1 MPYIK
6 KEFID
11 NLLEDVQIIDIVSEY
26 TQLAKKGIHLFGLSP
41 FTAEKSAS
49 FYIDQRKQRFY
60 CKSSDKTGN
69 AVSFL
74 MQKNNMSYPEAIE
87 AIAKIYNRPVQYAD
101 EKQAQAYA
109 KKAEKKKKLRP
120 ILEAALEHYK
130 AEFKKQPEK
139 HPAKLEVFGKR
150 QYTKEIILDWEI
162 GYAPGGTSFAST
174 LNKEQI
180 EIAKEIGIVKE
191 NNKDKFFLRAMYPI
205 HDINGLVVG
214 FGGRDISGKLNADG
228 NSFYSKWSN
237 SSKSDIYLKS
247 KIWYGL
253 NKAFNE
259 IIATGEANI
268 VEGYNDVIAWHENG
282 LTNTIASSG
291 TAIEINQIK
300 ILKKYCKRINFT
312 FDDDVAGKKA
322 MLRYIPLF
330 LAEGFVVNVQKTGG
344 LDPDDF
350 VREHKPE
357 LKHQSKIFSGIK
369 SLKKDDDFMLNAT
382 RFVNDGDIIREIK
395 ESPLSPEKYALQ
407 KVLKEVGEKSDG
419 FKTLLQEHLQGN
431 AIAKSKGARKL
442 CEIIA
447 TLEDE
452 ALKVIYIPW
461 LKKESNISVA
471 ELRKWVKHFE
481 DKLEEEAKEKA
492 KSNKYLDYHGATADD
507 EYTLPDAVT
516 KKWEEVKNDV
526 YQYGI
531 FESDNRMWTKTGSE
545 GDYTFKHITN
555 CSIEILQHMSDEEFP
570 MKLFK
575 IKNVYNLEKIFDAPS
590 EAADSQQRF
599 STILSN
605 NGNFMYT
612 GDSRDFMKLKVYL
625 NDKMGVGRKIEVLG
639 HQPEGFWAW
648 NNLIQLYDG
657 SKIEID
663 SNGLFIHKDVSYY
676 IPSANKIYANN
687 PYKFESQKKFK
698 VQDAKVTFKTF
709 ASKAMEVHREF
720 AISGILFG
728 IASLFQDVI
737 VSELNNFPIL
747 FLYGPAGT
755 GKDQISELVQSFY
768 GVPQQAQNLEGG
780 ASTIKAKIIK
790 LSQFYNGIAEFSEYK
805 RGDDKVDGILKG
817 IWDRNGYERGNITS
831 KIALETVPVLSSL
844 ILTGNDY
851 PGQEALITRLFAN
864 EINKNEFSEEESKR
878 FEEFKDMCSNG
889 YSSYSVD
896 ILKEREYFKTNFQH
910 KYRSFKNSF
919 KEQVPDVIERMIG
932 NASVLG
938 ATYEIFKNK
947 LDFPF
952 TFNDMEK
959 HFKIS
964 IEKQTRK
971 LASESIINKWWDCF
985 LYGIKSPENV
995 RIVYKEDFKLEGRS
1009 ISFHF
1014 NQVYAK
1020 MAQLWSIIYK
1030 HEAIPGKTFLKDK
1043 IKSSDGFIK
1052 YWDKGLKMDSG
1063 RDVKTS
1069 SGYEMDL
1076 SKTGVYDEI
1085 FDATSYQKSKQDSAN
1100 GQASVFTGTDV
1111 EQDDLV
1117 YIPPATPEQKI
1128 SSKEEIREIS
1138 DLQNTIVSE
1147 DEN

>member
-26 TQLAKKGIHLFGLSP
+26 TQLQKKGIHLFGLSP
-41 FTAEKSAS
+41 FSKEKSAS

-109 KKAEKKKKLRP
+109 KKAEKKNKLRP

-130 AEFKKQPEK
+130 AEFKKQPEN
-139 HPAKLEVFGKR
+139 HPAKLEVIGKR
-150 QYTKEIILDWEI
+150 KYTKEIILDWEI
-162 GYAPGGTSFAST
+162 GYAPGGTFLLDKLKAANLLT
-174 LNKEQI
+174 EAL
-180 EIAKEIGIVKE
+180 EISLVG
-191 NNKDKFFLRAMYPI
+191 DKYDKYWERIIYPI
-205 HDINGLVVG
+205 HDINGLLIG
-214 FGGRDISGKLNADG
+214 FAGRDISGKESSA
-228 NSFYSKWSN
+228 KWINPAESI
-237 SSKSDIYLKS
+237 IYHKE
-247 KIWYGL
+247 KTWFGL
-253 NKAFNE
+253 QKALRS
-259 IIATGEANI
+259 IIETGEANI

-282 LTNTIASSG
+282 LTNSVAPCG
-291 TAIEINQIK
+291 TAITETQIK

-312 FDDDVAGKKA
+312 FDDDKPGKKA

-330 LAEGFVVNVQKTGG
+330 LAEGFVVNLQKTGG

-350 VREHKPE
+350 VRKHEQE
-357 LKHQSKIFSGIK
+357 LKNQTKIFSGIK
-369 SLKKDDDFMLNAT
+369 SLKKDDDFMMNAL
-382 RFVNDGDIIREIK
+382 RFVNDGDTIREIK
-395 ESPLSPEKYALQ
+395 ESNLSPEKYALQ
-407 KVLKEVGEKSDG
+407 KVLQELGEKADG
-419 FKTLLQEHLQGN
+419 FKILLQEHLQGN
-431 AIAKSKGARKL
+431 EIAKSKGARKL

-481 DKLEEEAKEKA
+481 SKLEEEAKEKA
-492 KSNKYLDYHGATADD
+492 KSNQYLDYHGATADD
-507 EYTLPDAVT
+507 DYTLPDAVT

-526 YQYGI
+526 YQYGL
-531 FESDNRMWTKTGSE
+531 FESDHRMWTKTGSE

-575 IKNVYNLEKIFDAPS
+575 IKNVYKLEKIFDAPS

-605 NGNFMYT
+605 NGNFMFT
-612 GDSRDFMKLKVYL
+612 GDSREFMKLKVYL
-625 NDKMGVGRKIEVLG
+625 NDKMGIGRKIEVLG

-657 SKIEID
+657 SKIDID

-687 PYKFESQKKFK
+687 PYKYDSQKKFK

-728 IASLFQDVI
+728 IASLFQDI
-737 VSELNNFPIL
+737 VVDELNNFPIL

-790 LSQFYNGIAEFSEYK
+790 LSQFFNGMAEFSEYK
-805 RGDDKVDGILKG
+805 RGDDKTDGILKG
-817 IWDRNGYERGNITS
+817 VWDRNGYERGNLTS
-831 KIALETVPVLSSL
+831 KIGLERVPVLSSL

-864 EINKNEFSEEESKR
+864 EINKNEFSEQESKR

-889 YSSYSVD
+889 YSSYSVE
-896 ILKEREYFKTNFQH
+896 ILKEREYFKANFQH

-995 RIVYKEDFKLEGRS
+995 RIIYKEDFKLEGRS

-1020 MAQLWSIIYK
+1020 MAQLWTIIYK

-1043 IKSSDGFIK
+1043 IKSSDGFVK
-1052 YWDKGLKMDSG
+1052 YWDKGLKMASG

-1076 SKTGVYDEI
+1076 SKSGVYDEI
-1085 FDATSYQKSKQDSAN
+1085 FDATDYQWQKIKDSK
-1100 GQASVFTGTDV
+1100 GQKNVFSTATDDD
-1111 EQDDLV
+1111 DDLIYV
-1117 YIPPATPEQKI
+1117 EPPATPTQKE

-1147 DEN
+1147 DED